1 MTHFTELNLNKGLY
15 RAIEDLGFET
25 ATHIQSAS
33 FSTIMSGRDVV
44 GIAQT
49 GTGKTIAFLLPL
61 LRLWKFRKDRH
72 PQIIIVVPTR
82 ELVAQVV
89 ESAESLTT
97 YMNVQTVGV
106 YGGTNIRNQIAEVE
120 AGLDVI
126 VGTPGRLMDLA
137 LKGAL
142 NLKYCKKLV
151 IDEVDEMLNLGFRH
165 QLTMLLDLLPAKRQ
179 NLLFSATMTEEV
191 DELIQTFFNTPE
203 IIEAAPSGTPLENI
217 RQLGYH
223 IPNFKSKLSLVTAL
237 LNDKA
242 TFDKVMIFTSTKKLA
257 DILYAALSAICE
269 DEVGIIHSNKSQ
281 NQRFNNVNQF
291 SSGELRILIATD
303 IISRGIDIAE
313 VSHVINYDMPDNPEK
328 YMHRIGRTGRA
339 TVEGIALSFI
349 SPEDAEIIKEIEVLM
364 DQNIDI
370 QELPEQVELSEE
382 LIPYEIPE
390 VKMKNQLTKA
400 PTIAKNL
407 KGNAEKK
414 QRSNT
419 KKVITRK
426 AKVKAKRAK
435 KMKKW

>member
-1 MTHFTELNLNKGLY
+1 MRFSDFNLNKGLFN
-15 RAIEDLGFET
+15 ALDDLGFEE

-33 FSTIMSGRDVV
+33 FSTIMSGRDVI

-89 ESAESLTT
+89 EATESLTT

-106 YGGTNIRNQIAEVE
+106 YGGANIRNQVAEVE
-120 AGLDVI
+120 SGLDVL

-165 QLTMLLDLLPAKRQ
+165 QLIMLLDLLPAKRQ
-179 NLLFSATMTEEV
+179 NLLFSATMTDEV
-191 DELIQTFFNTPE
+191 HDLIHDFFNSPE
-203 IIEAAPSGTPLENI
+203 VIEAAPSGTPLENI
-217 RQLGYH
+217 TQLGYN
-223 IPNFKSKLSLVTAL
+223 IPNFKSKLSLFRLILADESL
-237 LNDKA
+237 FNR
-242 TFDKVMIFTSTKKLA
+242 VMIFTSTKKLA
-257 DILYAALSAICE
+257 DILYEAMKVTHE
-269 DEVGIIHSNKSQ
+269 DQVGIIHSNKSQ
-281 NQRFNNVNQF
+281 NQRFNSVNAF
-291 SSGELRILIATD
+291 KAGEIRLIIATD
-303 IISRGIDIAE
+303 IISRGIDIDN
-313 VSHVINYDMPDNPEK
+313 VSHVINFDMPDNPEK

-339 TVEGIALSFI
+339 EEKGTSISFI
-349 SPEDAEIIKEIEVLM
+349 SEADHEVLKEIETLM
-364 DQNIDI
+364 NQQITILD
-370 QELPEQVELSEE
+370 LPEDVELTEE
-382 LIPYEIPE
+382 LIPYEVPE

-407 KGNAEKK
+407 KGDAVK
-414 QRSNT
+414 QTKTNN
-419 KKVITRK
+419 KKVLTRK

>member
-1 MTHFTELNLNKGLY
+1 MQFSEFNLNKGL
-15 RAIEDLGFET
+15 ANALIDLGFVE

-33 FSTIMSGRDVV
+33 FSTIMSGRDVIGV
-44 GIAQT
+44 AQT

-61 LRLWKFRKDRH
+61 LRLWKYRKDRH
-72 PQIIIVVPTR
+72 PQIIVVVPTR

-89 ESAESLTT
+89 TAAQSLVT
-97 YMNVQTVGV
+97 YMNVHIVGV

-142 NLKYCKKLV
+142 NLKFCKKLV

-165 QLTMLLDLLPAKRQ
+165 QLTTLMDMLPVKRQ

-191 DELIQTFFNTPE
+191 NDLIQTFFNSPE

-217 RQLGYH
+217 TQLGYD
-223 IPNFKSKLSLVTAL
+223 IPNFTSKLNL
-237 LNDKA
+237 LKLLTQDA
-242 TFDKVMIFTSTKKLA
+242 EVYDKVMIFVATKKLA
-257 DILYAALSAICE
+257 DILYEALGVHFPGQC
-269 DEVGIIHSNKSQ
+269 GIIHSNKSQ
-281 NQRFNNVNQF
+281 NQRFNNVNSF
-291 SSGELRILIATD
+291 KSGDIRFLIATD
-303 IISRGIDIAE
+303 IISRGIDIDS
-313 VSHVINYDMPDNPEK
+313 VSHVINFDLPDTAEK

-339 TVEGIALSFI
+339 EEKGIAISFI
-349 SPEDAEIIKEIEVLM
+349 QTEDAQSLSNIEELMNLKITMLDIPDELIIT
-364 DQNIDI
+364 
-370 QELPEQVELSEE
+370 EE

-390 VKMKNQLTKA
+390 VKMKNHLTKA

-407 KGNAEKK
+407 KGNSEKK
-414 QRSNT
+414 VRSNT
-419 KKVITRK
+419 KKVLTRK
-426 AKVKAKRAK
+426 ARVKAKRAK